1 MKIFLDTNVILE
13 YFIEREDAA
22 TAALLFSTIQEQKH
36 DLYMSAGSVYT
47 MIFLIDRYLKK
58 ELGLASDTRVE
69 TLRRLVKDVLMT
81 ITVAGHDNESM
92 LKAVEDLK
100 YKDLEDSCQHQAA
113 AAACCDYLLTYNV
126 KDYPQA
132 MLPVLTPTEFLIQV
146 AKR

>member
-22 TAALLFSTIQEQKH
+22 TATLLFSTIQEQKH

-58 ELGLASDTRVE
+58 ELGLASDTRIEV
-69 TLRRLVKDVLMT
+69 LRRLMKDVLTT
-81 ITVAGHDNESM
+81 IKVTGHDNESM

-100 YKDLEDSCQHQAA
+100 YRDLEDSCQHPSAA
-113 AAACCDYLLTYNV
+113 AAYCDYLLTYNV
-126 KDYPQA
+126 KDYPHA
-132 MLPVLTPTEFLIQV
+132 TLPVLSPSELLIKV